1 MKQQLRLN
9 KIKQIVFIMAM
20 VMAHSSQAQE
30 VKTVSEMR
38 KVMMGEDL
46 STHLLWDSIPH
57 KHLFGISPLG
67 RIEGEITI
75 IDGKFYSSKVNKKG
89 EIKVDTNWKSKAPFA
104 VFAHVE
110 KWKSIEVEL
119 LINNE
124 NELQDAIE
132 KIAKENGYDL
142 NTAFPFRIM
151 GNFEKVDFHIISKPK
166 KEKTHNHDLHDK
178 AKKRF
183 SLINTSGEL
192 LGFYSQN
199 HIGVFTHKGH
209 FIHTHFIDHQKKN
222 MGHLDDIT
230 INQKITILLPI
241 Q

>member
-1 MKQQLRLN
+1 
-9 KIKQIVFIMAM
+9 MAIITVNM
-20 VMAHSSQAQE
+20 SQAQD

-57 KHLFGISPLG
+57 NHLFGISPLG

-75 IDGKFYSSKVNKKG
+75 IDGKFYSSKVNKKE
-89 EIKVDTNWKSKAPFA
+89 EIVIDTNWKTKAPFA
-104 VFAHVE
+104 VYAHVE
-110 KWKSIEVEL
+110 NWKSIEIQL
-119 LINNE
+119 FINNE

-132 KIAKENGYDL
+132 KIAKENGIDI
-142 NTAFPFRIM
+142 TKAFPFRII

-166 KEKTHNHDLHDK
+166 KEKEHNHELHDK

-183 SLINTSGEL
+183 SLTNTSGEL

-209 FIHTHFIDHQKKN
+209 FIHTHFIDNQKKN
-222 MGHLDDIT
+222 MGHLDDI
-230 INQKITILLPI
+230 ILKSNWFFFHIQKSIILQYETLRY
-241 Q
+241 

>member
-1 MKQQLRLN
+1 MKQLIFSLMA
-9 KIKQIVFIMAM
+9 IVTANI
-20 VMAHSSQAQE
+20 VQAQE

-46 STHLLWDSIPH
+46 SAHLLWDSIPH
-57 KHLFGISPLG
+57 NHLFGISTLG

-75 IDGKFYSSKVNKKG
+75 IDGKFYSSKVNKKE
-89 EIKVDTNWKSKAPFA
+89 EIVIDTNWKTKAPFA
-104 VFAHVE
+104 VYAHVE
-110 KWKSIEVEL
+110 NWKSIEIQL
-119 LINNE
+119 FINNE

-132 KIAKENGYDL
+132 KIAKENGIDI
-142 NTAFPFRIM
+142 TKAFPFRII

-166 KEKTHNHDLHDK
+166 KEKEHNHELHDK

-183 SLINTSGEL
+183 SLTNTSGEL

-209 FIHTHFIDHQKKN
+209 FIHTHFIDNQKKN
-222 MGHLDDIT
+222 MGHLDDIKIT
-230 INQKITILLPI
+230 QKITVLLPI

>member
-1 MKQQLRLN
+1 MKLIIFILTA
-9 KIKQIVFIMAM
+9 IIMASI
-20 VMAHSSQAQE
+20 AQAQE

-57 KHLFGISPLG
+57 NHLFGISPLG

-75 IDGKFYSSKVNKKG
+75 IDGQIYSSTVNKKG
-89 EIKVDTNWKSKAPFA
+89 GIVIADSWKVKAPFA
-104 VFAHVE
+104 VYAHVE
-110 KWKSIEVEL
+110 NWKSIEIEL
-119 LINNE
+119 TINNE

-132 KIAKENGYDL
+132 KIAKENGIDIKK
-142 NTAFPFRIM
+142 AFPFRII

-166 KEKTHNHDLHDK
+166 REKEHNHELHDK

-183 SLINTSGEL
+183 SLTNASGEI

-209 FIHTHFIDHQKKN
+209 YIHTHFIDNQRKN
-222 MGHLDDIT
+222 MGHIDDIK
-230 INQKITILLPI
+230 INQKTTILLPI